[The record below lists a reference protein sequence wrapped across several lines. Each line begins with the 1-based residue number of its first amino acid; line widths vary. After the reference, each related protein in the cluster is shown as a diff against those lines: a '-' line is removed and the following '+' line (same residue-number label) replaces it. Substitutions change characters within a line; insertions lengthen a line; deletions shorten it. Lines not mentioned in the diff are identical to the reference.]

1 MVVET
6 ISRYLLVFSKLKY
19 LSWLLSNVRKTV
31 GDEVEGWSQN
41 GEENR
46 RNE

>member
-19 LSWLLSNVRKTV
+19 LSWLLSNVRKTA
-31 GDEVEGWSQN
+31 GDEVKEWSQN
-41 GEENR
+41 GEVDL
-46 RNE
+46 RNQ